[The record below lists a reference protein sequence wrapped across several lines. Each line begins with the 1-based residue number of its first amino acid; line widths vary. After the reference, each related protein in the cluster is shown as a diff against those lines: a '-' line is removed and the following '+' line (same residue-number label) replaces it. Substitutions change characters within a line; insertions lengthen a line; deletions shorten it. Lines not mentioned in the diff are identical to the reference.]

1 MADTATLPAPGSLRR
16 WARGTAVKAAM
27 RGAGAVR
34 KAREWR
40 LHAAFPGIAGAGLV
54 SAGFG
59 LRFGVWAGLLAAGA
73 FLLRVDS
80 RL

>member
-1 MADTATLPAPGSLRR
+1 MADTATLPVPGSLRR
-16 WARGTAVKAAM
+16 WLGTAAARAAARGAQ
-27 RGAGAVR
+27 AVR

-59 LRFGVWAGLLAAGA
+59 LKLGLWAGLLAAGV